1 MLATDA
7 LVANGG
13 ELAKLSVETLQKLD
27 EFLPAHWSH
36 GNPVDVLGDAGSD
49 RYAKAIELAAKDP
62 NSDGLL
68 IVLAPQGM
76 TNPTE
81 IAQHLKPYAKSS
93 GKPLLAS
100 WMGGTSVSEGEAVL
114 NSTGIPT
121 FPFPD
126 TAARAFTYM
135 WRYSE
140 DLRSLYET
148 PSLTEGPEL
157 NDAARAGVQ
166 QIIDGARRAADCC

>member
-1 MLATDA
+1 MPD
-7 LVANGG
+7 
-13 ELAKLSVETLQKLD
+13 
-27 EFLPAHWSH
+27 
-36 GNPVDVLGDAGSD
+36 SD

-68 IVLAPQGM
+68 VVLAPQGM

-81 IAQHLKPYAKSS
+81 IAQQLKPYAKSS

-114 NSTGIPT
+114 NSAGIPT

-157 NDAARAGVQ
+157 NDAARARVQ
-166 QIIDGARRAADCC
+166 QIID

>member
-1 MLATDA
+1 
-7 LVANGG
+7 
-13 ELAKLSVETLQKLD
+13 
-27 EFLPAHWSH
+27 
-36 GNPVDVLGDAGSD
+36 
-49 RYAKAIELAAKDP
+49 
-62 NSDGLL
+62 
-68 IVLAPQGM
+68 M

-81 IAQHLKPYAKSS
+81 IAEHLKPYANSS

-100 WMGGTSVSEGEAVL
+100 WMGGTSVSEGEAIL

-140 DLRSLYET
+140 NLRSLYET

-166 QIIDGARRAADCC
+166 QIIDGSPQERPAVAE

>member
-1 MLATDA
+1 VLATDA

-13 ELAKLSVETLQKLD
+13 ELAKLSETTLQNLD
-27 EFLPAHWSH
+27 EFLPPHWSH
-36 GNPVDVLGDAGSD
+36 GNPVDVLGDADSE
-49 RYAKAIELAAKDP
+49 RYAKAIEFTAKDA

-68 IVLAPQGM
+68 VILAPQGM
-76 TNPTE
+76 TNPLE
-81 IAQHLKPYAKSS
+81 IAERSKLYATSS

-100 WMGGTSVSEGEAVL
+100 WMGGTSVAEGEAIL
-114 NSTGIPT
+114 NTAGIPT

-140 DLRSLYET
+140 NLRSLYET
-148 PSLTEGPEL
+148 PSS
-157 NDAARAGVQ
+157 DR
-166 QIIDGARRAADCC
+166 CCFSDQVDSWSKSIKTVRWLFPH